1 MAGKHF
7 TTIDFLIDG
16 IVFYS
21 RKSLINTASKPSVSA
36 LVIVFLK
43 FFQGNR
49 RKRRYP
55 ERSVDSSAPQSFD
68 SPFEKSDEEMFDP
81 NEEKLSSNDPDY
93 EQVNEN
99 GNGLT
104 PAVRSEKDLG

>member
-21 RKSLINTASKPSVSA
+21 RKSLIDTVGKASKSA

-43 FFQGNR
+43 
-49 RKRRYP
+49 
-55 ERSVDSSAPQSFD
+55 SS
-68 SPFEKSDEEMFDP
+68 
-81 NEEKLSSNDPDY
+81 
-93 EQVNEN
+93 
-99 GNGLT
+99 
-104 PAVRSEKDLG
+104 